1 MKLELRLLLLSNYL
15 NFFGSGLFLHLYAV
29 FVQSMGGNIFH
40 AGASFGTYTLTA
52 GLVTF
57 IFGKL
62 EDKILDK
69 RKMLCLGYFFVAI
82 GASSYLF
89 ITELWHIYIVQVLNA
104 IAFGIF
110 NPAWKTLYANDED
123 IGKQAQEW
131 ALVDGGDMILI
142 SIAAVL
148 GGFLVNWYGFRMLFF
163 LMAFVQLVAFVFS
176 LQVLRKKKG
185 KKRK

>member
-1 MKLELRLLLLSNYL
+1 MKFELRLLLLSNYL
-15 NFFGSGLFLHLYAV
+15 NFFGSGLFLPLYAV
-29 FVQSMGGNIFH
+29 FVQFIGGNVFH

-52 GLVTF
+52 GIVTF

-69 RKMLCLGYFFVAI
+69 RKMFCLGYFFVVL

-89 ITELWHIYIVQVLNA
+89 ITELWHLYIVQVLNA
-104 IAFGIF
+104 VAFGIF
-110 NPAWKTLYANDED
+110 NPAWKTLYASDED
-123 IGKQAQEW
+123 LGKEAQEW

-163 LMAFVQLVAFVFS
+163 LMTFVQIVAFLFS
-176 LQVLRKKKG
+176 LKIIGKKK
-185 KKRK
+185 KKK

>member
-1 MKLELRLLLLSNYL
+1 
-15 NFFGSGLFLHLYAV
+15 
-29 FVQSMGGNIFH
+29 
-40 AGASFGTYTLTA
+40 
-52 GLVTF
+52 
-57 IFGKL
+57 
-62 EDKILDK
+62 
-69 RKMLCLGYFFVAI
+69 MLCLGYFFVAI

-131 ALVDGGDMILI
+131 ALVDGGYMILI

-163 LMAFVQLVAFVFS
+163 LMAFVQVVAFLFS
-176 LQVLRKKKG
+176 LKIIG
-185 KKRK
+185 KKRRK